1 MDLESR
7 NQHPLRW
14 KLVAYIVM
22 VGFMALT
29 IGPLIWLGYSSFKP
43 HAEIVRNIFSL
54 PSLSY
59 PLLPE
64 PEEQGRA
71 GTNTNRSVFNRPFY
85 LVQNYVTAWTR
96 GSLAICAFNSV
107 LYSVVTTVISTILAL
122 TTGYGLAKFGY
133 KISGPIYV
141 FFMMGLLL
149 TVHSILVPLFVM
161 ETKLGIA
168 NTRLGVILPYIAFGL
183 PFLVFLGTSFVK
195 GLPAELE
202 EAAIIDGASYL
213 DVFWHVILPVSQ
225 PVVATMAI
233 FRFLGAW
240 NEFAMVFILTSETAI
255 RTLPVGINA
264 FAGGLT
270 RDYGTQFAALMIGT
284 LPMIIFYIFFN
295 KQIQEGFASGAL
307 KE

>member
-1 MDLESR
+1 MDMESR

-43 HAEIVRNIFSL
+43 HAEIVRNIFSF
-54 PSLSY
+54 PAQPY
-59 PLLPE
+59 
-64 PEEQGRA
+64 
-71 GTNTNRSVFNRPFY
+71 F
-85 LVQNYVTAWTR
+85 QNYVTAWTR
-96 GSLAICAFNSV
+96 GNLGICALNSV
-107 LYSVVTTVISTILAL
+107 LYSVVTTIISTILAL

-168 NTRLGVILPYIAFGL
+168 NTRLGVLLPYIAFGL

-195 GLPAELE
+195 GLPVELE

-213 DVFWHVILPVSQ
+213 GVFWHIILPVSQ